1 MDDRE
6 RWQHFAKW
14 LRWYA
19 EQQPLLFTET
29 KDALRAAADAAEMIA
44 NDVEA
49 T

>member
-1 MDDRE
+1 MDEKE

-19 EQQPLLFTET
+19 EQQPHLFIET
-29 KDALRAAADAAEMIA
+29 KCALRAAADAAEMIS

-49 T
+49 S